1 MFRKDQSWADPRRF
15 SEEFTKI
22 AVIFTTEHEL
32 RKPWPSRQLRVL
44 RTTATCQ
51 AVSRIRKHY
60 WQSSPGSFSVSVI
73 DAKRAALRQSSPR
86 RASPPRPPSRRPT
99 TSTSGG
105 KLENLAKQG
114 EQTLAAVRGV
124 KWRADGRGRAAPAP
138 VALLY
143 SAPASLLLHPGV
155 VFFCSLISF
164 LV

>member
-1 MFRKDQSWADPRRF
+1 MQRDY
-15 SEEFTKI
+15 
-22 AVIFTTEHEL
+22 
-32 RKPWPSRQLRVL
+32 PSRAQENKKDVIVTMSWGHSQQKCNVQTARNHFSLCVFSFYRV
-44 RTTATCQ
+44 R
-51 AVSRIRKHY
+51 
-60 WQSSPGSFSVSVI
+60 SSLLSVSVI